1 MEGPDRARQDA
12 HVTARLDPAPILA
25 ELRLL
30 QESLRAALCEHML
43 TQAQETWARAERD
56 DAGDTIFGID
66 VAVEDRLLAH
76 CQRWGQQQRFRLV
89 AEGLD
94 PRGVVFGDDGRGGP
108 PFVLIVDPIDGTRGL
123 MFDKRSAFCLMAV
136 APELGPTTSLA
147 DVELAVM
154 TELPTTRQLTS
165 DVLWAMRG
173 SGAHGER
180 HDLRNG
186 KRIPLAVVPSSAAT
200 LRHGFAT
207 VASFFQGGKEL
218 TARLDEAILLRAL
231 GPWNPEKAEV
241 YSDQYICSGGQ
252 LAELALGRDRFVLDA
267 RPLVYRKLGVRSSL
281 CCRPYDL
288 CCALIAQEAGC
299 IVTDPFG
306 APLDAPLDTTTNVA
320 WVGYANAALA
330 HRMGPIVQDEV
341 TRLLG

>member
-1 MEGPDRARQDA
+1 M
-12 HVTARLDPAPILA
+12 TARLDPTPILA
-25 ELRLL
+25 ELRSL
-30 QESLRAALCEHML
+30 QVSLRTALRDHML
-43 TQAQETWARAERD
+43 AQSKDTWSRAERD

-66 VAVEDRLLAH
+66 VAVEDRLLEH
-76 CQRWGQQQRFRLV
+76 CQRWGERQRFRLV

-94 PRGVVFGDDGRGGP
+94 PRGLVFGREGQGQP

-136 APELGPTTSLA
+136 APERGPTTSLA
-147 DVELAVM
+147 DIELAVM
-154 TELPTTRQLTS
+154 TELPTTRQVTS
-165 DVLWAMRG
+165 DVLFAVRG
-173 SGAHGER
+173 SGTQGER
-180 HDLRNG
+180 HDLRSG
-186 KRIPLAVVPSSAAT
+186 ERTKLAVVPSSATT

-218 TARLDEAILLRAL
+218 TAQLDEAILLRAL
-231 GPWNPEKAEV
+231 GPWNPDKAEV

-267 RPLVYRKLGVRSSL
+267 RPLVYHKLGVRSSL

-299 IVTDPFG
+299 VVTDPYG
-306 APLDAPLDTTTNVA
+306 KPLDAPLDTTTNVA
-320 WVGYANAALA
+320 WVGFANAALA
-330 HRMGPIVQDEV
+330 QRIGPIVKDEV
-341 TRLLG
+341 TRLLS